1 MPKIFGGMASS
12 LGGFDGQ
19 LNGTLNN
26 FEKFEKSSKSIAS
39 SLETLPE
46 SISFTTPQLGKLNSN
61 MEVTNKITDATKQ
74 SVDVIN
80 NLNTDKA
87 KMLVNVMS
95 PQTPNVTVTPTIN
108 QPAPEV
114 KVYLGNEPV
123 KNIVNK
129 VMNGGSNLAPQTL
142 GVPIR

>member
-1 MPKIFGGMASS
+1 MIKS
-12 LGGFDGQ
+12 LI
-19 LNGTLNN
+19 N
-26 FEKFEKSSKSIAS
+26 FEKFEKFAKSIS
-39 SLETLPE
+39 SYLLSVPE
-46 SISFTTPQLGKLNSN
+46 SLSFTTPELNKLNRS

-95 PQTPNVTVTPTIN
+95 PQAPNVTVTPTIN